1 MTQVHSVR
9 HEGIA
14 VRLGSR
20 DFIVP
25 PLTFRQLRLLQPQ
38 LAIVGGSIGPVM
50 GEERI
55 GAIIAIAHQALQRN
69 YPELDRDAVEEMVD
83 LGNAARLMQAI
94 AGISGLVANE
104 PAPGEAVAGPKPDP
118 ESIGTN

>member
-1 MTQVHSVR
+1 MTAALSVR
-9 HEGIA
+9 HDGIA
-14 VRLGSR
+14 VRLGDR
-20 DFIVP
+20 DYIVP

-50 GEERI
+50 GEERL

-69 YPELDRDAVEEMVD
+69 YPELDQDAVEELVD

-94 AGISGLVANE
+94 AGISGLSASEAV
-104 PAPGEAVAGPKPDP
+104 PGEALAGPESSQ